1 MKQIEHDADEP
12 PKDRS
17 GSSAYW
23 AAGTVLALLWL
34 GSLTL
39 MNLDWHSVVLGAV
52 TGGAF
57 VIVMTEI
64 TGNKVPKW
72 MRR

>member
-1 MKQIEHDADEP
+1 MKQIDHDADEP
-12 PKDRS
+12 KARS
-17 GSSAYW
+17 GDSTTYW
-23 AAGTVLALLWL
+23 AAGIVLSLLWL

-39 MNLDWHSVVLGAV
+39 MTLDWHSVVLGAV